1 MVNKCLSRKRERGST
16 MVEMAITLPLFL
28 LLIFAIIELALVI
41 FTWTRAV
48 DSTRAGA
55 RYAIVNDAVTDIA
68 SLDCS
73 AVSDVTVTCD
83 SANCDDL
90 MNEMN
95 SLYQDLEAANVTVRY
110 GCSSTGFSGN
120 PRPVREVSVSIVG
133 QQYELV
139 LPGVIGL
146 DPNLTLPDFT
156 STRVSED
163 LNTP

>member
-1 MVNKCLSRKRERGST
+1 MT
-16 MVEMAITLPLFL
+16 FPL
-28 LLIFAIIELALVI
+28 E
-41 FTWTRAV
+41 
-48 DSTRAGA
+48 
-55 RYAIVNDAVTDIA
+55 
-68 SLDCS
+68 
-73 AVSDVTVTCD
+73 
-83 SANCDDL
+83 
-90 MNEMN
+90 E
-95 SLYQDLEAANVTVRY
+95 
-110 GCSSTGFSGN
+110 STGFSGN